1 MNKMILLGRLTADP
15 EVRESKGK
23 EPITISNFRLAV
35 NRAYV
40 REGDEVTADFF
51 SCTAFGRKAEFVERF
66 LAQGIKVLV
75 TGRMQNDNYTNRDGD
90 KVYGMNLIVEDIEF
104 AESKKAS
111 EDGNRED
118 DYVER
123 DRSRNSRSGRSS
135 ARSEGEESR
144 RASYRDSREENRD
157 CEKSRRNEYSERE
170 DSGRRSSR
178 GDAGRDDDY
187 DDRRDSRSRNG
198 SRRNADNDFM
208 DMDDVDAGMLFD

>member
-1 MNKMILLGRLTADP
+1 MNKTILLGRLTADP

-23 EPITISNFRLAV
+23 EPITIINFRLAV

-118 DYVER
+118 DYAER

-157 CEKSRRNEYSERE
+157 REKSRRNEYSERE
-170 DSGRRSSR
+170 DPGRRSAR

-187 DDRRDSRSRNG
+187 DDRRGSRSRNG